1 MPLKCTVQ
9 SVLSTLESIS
19 PARFAFSFDSVG
31 LLLGDRNAP
40 VTRALVALDHS
51 MAAVDACI
59 AADAQLLVCH
69 HPIFLKP
76 VQRVNTDTYEGR
88 VAWKMA
94 KNGISLITAHTN
106 WDSAMGGVND
116 ALAAKL
122 GLTDVTAFGSG
133 AEVSRYK
140 LVTYIP
146 LADADAVAQ
155 ALAEAGAGR
164 IGNYEQCSF
173 RSEGEGRFRPLSGAN
188 PAIGEVGELTRVPE
202 VRLEVLVPGE
212 VKAKVLR
219 ALVAAHPYEEPAYDL
234 IPLEKT
240 VEQPAGRIGLLPAAM
255 PLEQFSTLVSGCLN
269 EAIWTFGDPKRPV
282 RKVAVVG
289 GAADGDWMHAQRAA
303 ADVFVTGEVKQHVG
317 LEASEC
323 GMPIIAA
330 GHYATEQPGVIAL
343 RDHLAH
349 RLTETDFI
357 TFEPELGQGGR
368 PFGVKV

>member
-1 MPLKCTVQ
+1 
-9 SVLSTLESIS
+9 
-19 PARFAFSFDSVG
+19 
-31 LLLGDRNAP
+31 
-40 VTRALVALDHS
+40 

-59 AADAQLLVCH
+59 SADAQLLVCH

-76 VQRVNTDTYEGR
+76 VQRFNTDSNEGR

-133 AEVSRYK
+133 AEISRYK

-219 ALVAAHPYEEPAYDL
+219 ALLAAHPYEEPAYDL

-255 PLEQFSTLVSGCLN
+255 PLEQFSTLASGCLN

-289 GAADGDWMHAQRAA
+289 GAADGDWMHAQRAG